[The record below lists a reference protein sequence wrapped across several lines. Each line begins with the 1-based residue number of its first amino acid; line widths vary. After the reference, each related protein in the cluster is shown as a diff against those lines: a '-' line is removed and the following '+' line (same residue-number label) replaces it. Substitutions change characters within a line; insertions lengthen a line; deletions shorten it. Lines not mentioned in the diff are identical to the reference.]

1 MMDFTK
7 KRQIMGILNVTPD
20 SFSDG
25 GKYNSLAKGIAH
37 GEALAAAGC
46 DILDIGG
53 QSTRPGYQE
62 ISPEEELARVLPVVK
77 ELKKRLT
84 LPLSIDTYFPEVAE
98 ACLAEGV
105 EIIND
110 ISGLDHSGMLEVL
123 QQYPKSSLVL
133 MHSRPRRA
141 LSLKEDLFTF
151 YEEKIQLLQEN
162 EIDLSR
168 VCLDP
173 GVGFGKTL
181 EENIQLIKEPETF
194 RYQNFPLLYGISRK
208 RTIGA
213 LSKEEV
219 AEKRDPASVAA
230 SLWLLEKGVEIVRVH
245 DVFAM
250 KQTSDMFMAL
260 KDK

>member
-1 MMDFTK
+1 MFDFTK

-25 GKYNSLAKGIAH
+25 GKYNSLEAGIFH
-37 GEALAAAGC
+37 GEKLAAEGC

-62 ISPEEELARVLPVVK
+62 ISASEELARVLPVVK
-77 ELKKRLT
+77 ALKKKIQ

-105 EIIND
+105 EIVND
-110 ISGLDHSGMLEVL
+110 ISGLDHAGMLSVL
-123 QQYPKSSLVL
+123 QKYPESQLVL
-133 MHSRPRRA
+133 MHSRPRKN
-141 LSLKEDLFTF
+141 LPLKEDLGAF
-151 YEEKIQLLQEN
+151 YQEKIQLLQEN
-162 EIDLSR
+162 YFDLKR

-181 EENIQLIKEPETF
+181 EENIQLIKDPEAF
-194 RYQNFPLLYGISRK
+194 RYENLPLLYGISRK
-208 RTIGA
+208 RTMGA
-213 LSKEEV
+213 LSGETV

-230 SLWLLEKGVEIVRVH
+230 SLWLLEHGVEIVRVH

-250 KQTSDMFMAL
+250 KQANDVFMAL
-260 KDK
+260 KK